1 MSFLHAQNEKS
12 GFEFP
17 LCGGGGMMTKESL
30 AIPKLPAFCRTYG
43 VSQGERSRATRLG
56 PRRRNGDKRTCLGS
70 RLVRGDNVNG
80 NASAVPNA
88 AGGFTHTLDAEC

>member
-43 VSQGERSRATRLG
+43 VSQGERSRSAQLASDQEGVTATSGR
-56 PRRRNGDKRTCLGS
+56 
-70 RLVRGDNVNG
+70 
-80 NASAVPNA
+80 AWEAVWSE
-88 AGGFTHTLDAEC
+88 GIT